1 MTDTLDILWQTLNS
15 GLPILLLHFLT
26 TLALLGLGV
35 GCYALITP
43 FRERALIRQGNT
55 AAGLTLGGAWVALA
69 IPLAATLATSGVWL
83 DILLWGSVAVL
94 IQLLTFGVFIVSFRD
109 FRAAIESGNVAAA
122 ALLVGVQMAV
132 ALLNAGAMA
141 G

>member
-1 MTDTLDILWQTLNS
+1 MTDTLAILWQTLNS
-15 GLPILLLHFLT
+15 GLPILLLHFFT
-26 TLALLGLGV
+26 TLALLALGV
-35 GCYALITP
+35 GGYALITP
-43 FRERALIRQGNT
+43 FHERALIQQGNA

-69 IPLAATLATSGVWL
+69 IPLSATLATSGVWL

-94 IQLLTFGVFIVSFRD
+94 IQLLTFGVFVLLFRNL
-109 FRAAIESGNVAAA
+109 RAAIESGNVAAA
-122 ALLVGVQMAV
+122 ALLVGVQVAV